1 MMSGTQPINS
11 TTPKICPFG
20 YRRDPA
26 SGQCVKTISSV
37 DRLTASQPAGASPQ
51 IMPDSRYLDGKYW
64 TGMSDGGAGVSD
76 GLLPI
81 YGTVG
86 TIANTVLSVAVVLG
100 AIGGIVYIVKNKPFS
115 RRKK

>member
-1 MMSGTQPINS
+1 MLSGTLPINS

-20 YRRDPA
+20 YRRDAA

-37 DRLTASQPAGASPQ
+37 DRLMQQPSTPLSPTASYGSAPQ
-51 IMPDSRYLDGKYW
+51 VAP
-64 TGMSDGGAGVSD
+64 GVSD

-81 YGTVG
+81 YGTFG
-86 TIANTVLSVAVVLG
+86 TIANTVLSVGVVLG
-100 AIGGIVYIVKNKPFS
+100 AIGGILYIVKNKPFS